1 MARRV
6 AAALADTEDQDVD
19 QGADDQRDLA
29 NGELEDDVEQLED
42 DVEEVEGDLDA
53 AGADDDQAV
62 REIQPERRRTL
73 ARRER
78 SEPDPAIMA
87 RLEAAERRAE
97 TAERTAREANERF
110 QQRPEV
116 VETPE
121 QEAAKLALMTPV
133 EQQAYTLRKIDKA
146 LANHDQR
153 VQRGVLQASNSAD
166 KSSFEAFVAD
176 KPSLKK
182 IAAQVETKH
191 AELLAQGH
199 TPSRM
204 DVAKYMLGELALR
217 ASQTPEA
224 KKANNDR
231 RDRVQ
236 RQQARPGTPASD
248 VRGERRR
255 GNTLEDRLANVQI

>member
-6 AAALADTEDQDVD
+6 AAALADTEDQDID
-19 QGADDQRDLA
+19 QGNQRDLV
-29 NGELEDDVEQLED
+29 NGEIDDVEQLED
-42 DVEEVEGDLDA
+42 DVEELEDDLA
-53 AGADDDQAV
+53 ADDADPDT
-62 REIQPERRRTL
+62 QPEPRQ
-73 ARRER
+73 RER
-78 SEPDPAIMA
+78 RQPRAREPEDNSAALIA
-87 RLEAAERRAE
+87 RVEAAERRAE
-97 TAERTAREANERF
+97 NAERLAREADDRHR
-110 QQRPEV
+110 QRQEP

-133 EQQAYTLRKIDKA
+133 EQLSYTQRKIDKA

-153 VQRGVLQASNSAD
+153 VQRGVLQASNAAD
-166 KSSFEAFVAD
+166 KSSFEAFVVD
-176 KPSLKK
+176 KPQLKK
-182 IAAQVETKH
+182 IAADVEKKH
-191 AELLAQGH
+191 AELMAQGA

-204 DVAKYMLGELALR
+204 DVAKYMLGELALK

-224 KKANNDR
+224 RRASNER